1 MVKNV
6 PRLVRIRD
14 NGLNHRRK
22 VVLWALIL
30 LMLVQ
35 GTALANVSVDDSW
48 YCQAPIL
55 TARLSLTNTID
66 GETCF
71 NHLSKMN
78 DLPNIQ
84 WNQTY
89 GGSKDD
95 YAVAVIQATSREF
108 VLVGSTMSYGAGDYD
123 AWLVKTDPRGAVEW
137 TQTFGGSKYDEG
149 NSVIETKDGGYAF
162 VGSTKS
168 YGAGEIDLW
177 LVKTDAYGNLEWHQ
191 TFGGPRSDGA
201 SAVIETDSG
210 FVLVGSTRSYGAGE
224 TDVWLVKTD
233 VNGKMEWQQTIGGP
247 EIDVI
252 RSFIKTADNGF
263 ALFGYTSSYGAG
275 GWDSWFVKT
284 DSNGNMEWQQT
295 YGDSKDDAAW
305 SGIQTADD
313 GGYVLIGYTQSYGMG
328 SRDFWMIKTDT
339 SGTPLFN
346 STFGDIAYDEAW
358 AGIETDDGFVLAGS
372 TWSFGTGTGDA
383 WLVKTDTI
391 GNMKW
396 QQIFGS
402 AMDDE
407 VRSLIKTT
415 DGGFVLGGFTFSSGA
430 GERDAWL
437 VKIVPPGVDLTDTDG
452 DGLTDKE
459 EVEIYK
465 TDPLDDDSD
474 DDTYSDGEE
483 IAERTD
489 PKDPLDYPKTTL
501 SEMTGGSKS
510 SFGSIIKIG
519 VLIVIFVVVVCFLI
533 LIPRYFRLL
542 RYKKALKAYS
552 QGEGSVEEIA
562 KRFYI
567 PVRELERVLREHGL
581 ENIE

>member
-1 MVKNV
+1 ML
-6 PRLVRIRD
+6 RQIHMGED
-14 NGLNHRRK
+14 GLNHRRK
-22 VVLWALIL
+22 AVLWFVIL
-30 LMLVQ
+30 LMFIQ
-35 GTALANVSVDDSW
+35 GIPLAVKGVDDSW
-48 YCQAPIL
+48 YCPAPIL
-55 TARLSLTNTID
+55 NERRSFTNTID
-66 GETCF
+66 GRIYS

-78 DLPNIQ
+78 ELPIIQ

-95 YAVAVIQATSREF
+95 YAAAVIQTTSRGF
-108 VLVGSTMSYGAGDYD
+108 VIVGSTWSYGAGDYD

-168 YGAGEIDLW
+168 YGVGEIDFW
-177 LVKTDAYGNLEWHQ
+177 LVKTDAYGNMEWQQ

-201 SAVIETDSG
+201 SAVIETGSG
-210 FVLVGSTRSYGAGE
+210 FVLVGSTRSDGAGE

-233 VNGKMEWQQTIGGP
+233 VNGKMEWQQTFGGP

-252 RSFIKTADNGF
+252 RSFIKTTDNGF

-295 YGDSKDDAAW
+295 YGESKDDAAW
-305 SGIQTADD
+305 SGIQTAGD
-313 GGYVLIGYTQSYGMG
+313 GGYALIGYTQSYGMG
-328 SRDFWMIKTDT
+328 SRDFWMIKTDA

-346 STFGDIAYDEAW
+346 RTFGDIAYDEAW
-358 AGIETDDGFVLAGS
+358 AGIETDDGFVLVGS

-383 WLVKTDTI
+383 WLVKTDAN

-396 QQIFGS
+396 QQTFGG
-402 AMDDE
+402 AEDDE
-407 VRSLIKTT
+407 ARSLIKTT
-415 DGGFVLGGFTFSSGA
+415 DGSFVLSGFTSSSGA

-437 VKIVPPGVDLTDTDG
+437 VKIVPPGVDLTDSDN
-452 DGLTDKE
+452 DGLTDME
-459 EVEIYK
+459 ELEIYK
-465 TDPLDDDSD
+465 TDPFDDDSD
-474 DDTYSDGEE
+474 NDTYSDGEE

-489 PKDPLDYPKTTL
+489 PKDPLDYPTSL
-501 SEMTGGSKS
+501 SEMTGGGES

-519 VLIVIFVVVVCFLI
+519 VLIVTFVVAVCFLI
-533 LIPRYFRLL
+533 VIPRYFRWL
-542 RYKKALKAYS
+542 RYKRALKAYS
-552 QGEGSVEEIA
+552 RGEGSVEEIA

-567 PVRELERVLREHGL
+567 PVREMERILREHGL
-581 ENIE
+581 KNIE